1 MDLRIEYPIFLL
13 LFIPVIFYFFF
24 VWKKHRAGWKKLQ
37 LTVYSLRVAA
47 VAALIVACTNPY
59 MLLPIEEEQVLFL
72 VDRSASIGEDTDEA
86 VQFVQ
91 EAIGAKESQHE
102 VGVYSFAESLQTE
115 AILSGTLDTV
125 PMLSELEKADETNVE
140 EALKLATSIADP
152 KKPARFVLLTDGNE
166 TRGDALL
173 QANLMQ
179 NSKFS
184 IDVVP
189 IHKTVQQDVVL
200 ESFETPRVAF
210 EGEQQQFIMTVHSDS
225 DQEGTV
231 VLYENDERVLEQNVT
246 LQAGSNRYAFN
257 HFSSATGLLK
267 YEAQVIVS
275 SDALLENNKL
285 TSVTTVQAAPKL
297 LVVQSENK
305 PTSIPTIIGQ
315 DTIDTTV
322 INSKDLPSMLSSY
335 LPYQAIIFDNVPAH
349 EVGEAKMTVIEQ
361 AVKHFGTGFMMVGG
375 DQSFGLGGYYKTP
388 VENLLP
394 VVMDVQGEKEMPS
407 LGLVLVIDRSSSMM
421 GSKMLLA
428 KEAAARSIELLR
440 DDDTLGVI
448 AFDGSPWTIIETE
461 KIKDKE
467 KAKEDVLSIP
477 PGGGTE
483 IYAPLQMAYE
493 SLKSPE
499 LQRKHII
506 LLTDGRGSANPDY
519 GELVEKG
526 LASGITLSTVAIG
539 NDADQTL
546 LEELSTL
553 GNGRFYGVYDETT
566 IPSILS
572 RETSMMTRT
581 YIVDDPFYPTVYN
594 ADKWAGLFEAGV
606 PEMNAYIATTA
617 KPLATVVA
625 ESAEEDPVLTTWQ
638 YGLGTTIAF
647 ASDSSGAWAGG
658 WAGWSNWKKFW
669 QTAIAELLPDYHEV
683 AYAVSSNGNG
693 SYTITDVANEAAFLN
708 VVAVDEDGRE
718 LPIQTDVRSA
728 SQLNIA
734 VEGDPGL
741 IFLSV
746 TNKDGDVQKIGV
758 QLPYSD
764 EYKIAETNESLLE
777 QLASVS
783 GGKVLE
789 EPADA
794 FREFDSTGFEQRQIA
809 IWLLFIALILFF
821 IDITL
826 RRFGFPHRKTK
837 VADVTVQ
844 EEAQSNVGTIV
855 QQLKRE
861 RSKR

>member
-1 MDLRIEYPIFLL
+1 MDLRIEAPIFLL
-13 LFIPVIFYFFF
+13 LFIPVTLYFLF
-24 VWKKHRAGWKKLQ
+24 VWKKHRQEWKRLQ
-37 LTVYSLRVAA
+37 YVVFWLR
-47 VAALIVACTNPY
+47 IVAVGALLVASTNPY
-59 MLLPIEEEQVLFL
+59 MLVPIEEEQVVFL
-72 VDRSASIGEDTDEA
+72 VDRSASTGASDESLA
-86 VQFVQ
+86 FVQ
-91 EAIGAKESQHE
+91 EALKSKEAQHQ

-115 AILSGTLDTV
+115 AILSERVETV
-125 PMLSELEKADETNVE
+125 PILSDMVQVDQTNIE
-140 EALKLATSIADP
+140 EALRLASSIADN

-189 IHKTVQQDVVL
+189 LEKIAKQDVIM

-210 EGEQQQFIMTVHSDS
+210 EGEQQQFVVTVHSDI
-225 DQEGTV
+225 DQQGKLVLSENGTQIIV
-231 VLYENDERVLEQNVT
+231 QEIMM
-246 LQAGSNRYAFN
+246 QAGSNRYAFR
-257 HFSSATGLLK
+257 HFSQATGLLK
-267 YEAQVIVS
+267 YDAQVIVS
-275 SDALLENNKL
+275 EDALLENNKL

-297 LVVQSENK
+297 LVVQSEGK
-305 PTSIPTIIGQ
+305 PSAIPTIIGQ
-315 DTIDTTV
+315 DTIQTTV
-322 INSKDLPSMLSSY
+322 INSTELPSMLSSY

-375 DQSFGLGGYYKTP
+375 EQSYGLGGYYKTP
-388 VENLLP
+388 IENLLP
-394 VVMDVQGEKEMPS
+394 VVTDVQGEKKMPS
-407 LGLVLVIDRSSSMM
+407 LGLVLVIDRSGSMS

-448 AFDGSPWTIIETE
+448 AFDDSPWQIIETAPLA
-461 KIKDKE
+461 DKE

-477 PGGGTE
+477 AGGGTE
-483 IYAPLQMAYE
+483 IYASLQMAYE
-493 SLKSPE
+493 GLKNEE

-506 LLTDGRGSANPDY
+506 LLTDGYGASSPDY
-519 GELVEKG
+519 SDLVENG
-526 LASGITLSTVAIG
+526 LVSGITLSTVGIG
-539 NDADQTL
+539 QDSDRAL
-546 LEELSTL
+546 LEDLSTM
-553 GNGRFYGVYDETT
+553 GSGRFYDVIDETT

-581 YIVDDPFYPTVYN
+581 YIVDEPFYPTVYN
-594 ADKWAGLFEAGV
+594 AAKWSSLFVDGV

-658 WAGWSNWKKFW
+658 WASWSNWKPFW
-669 QTAIAELLPDYHEV
+669 QTAITELLPDYHEV
-683 AYAVSSNGNG
+683 AYSVTSNGNG
-693 SYTITDVANEAAFLN
+693 RYTITDVANEAAFLN
-708 VVAVDEDGRE
+708 VVAVNEDGEE
-718 LPIQTDVRSA
+718 LSLQTDVRSA
-728 SQLNIA
+728 SQLNVA

-741 IFLSV
+741 VFLSI
-746 TNKDGDVQKIGV
+746 TNKDGDVQKVGV

-764 EYKIAETNESLLE
+764 EYKLVETNEDWLK
-777 QLASVS
+777 QLAEVS

-789 EPADA
+789 EPSEA
-794 FREFDSTGFEQRQIA
+794 FQAFDSQGFEQRQIA
-809 IWLLFIALILFF
+809 AWLLFFALLLFF

-826 RRFGFPHRKTK
+826 RRFGFPHRRKK
-837 VADVTVQ
+837 ELVT
-844 EEAQSNVGTIV
+844 EMPAENESNVGSIV
-855 QQLKRE
+855 KQLKRE
-861 RSKR
+861 RTRN